1 MGFDYQR
8 LRLGERVAGACAVL
22 LFIDMF
28 LPWYSAQIT
37 LFGITR
43 SGSGDA
49 WEVFAYTHLWM
60 LLLIL
65 VTLGVIAL
73 TATQRSPALPVAG
86 SVIVTLLA
94 ALIALLVLYRIVN
107 QPGPNNYV
115 SVELGAYIGFLLVA
129 GIAAGGFLSMRDE
142 GTSLGGARAR
152 AESMIA
158 QRRTAGGGARTTTG
172 STASPPVGTAPPPE
186 ATAPPSATTP
196 PPGEPPPPS
205 GPANP

>member
-8 LRLGERVAGACAVL
+8 LRLGERVAGICAVL
-22 LFIDMF
+22 LLIVMF
-28 LPWYSAQIT
+28 TPWYSIGP
-37 LFGITR
+37 LNF
-43 SGSGDA
+43 SS
-49 WEVFAYTHLWM
+49 WEAYAYTD
-60 LLLIL
+60 LLLFLLAI
-65 VTLGVIAL
+65 VTLGLVAL
-73 TATQRSPALPVAG
+73 TATQRAPALPVAG
-86 SVIVTLLA
+86 SVILTLFA
-94 ALIALLVLYRIVN
+94 GVMVLLVLYRLVN
-107 QPGPNNYV
+107 QPGPNNFV

-152 AESMIA
+152 AESMLA
-158 QRRTAGGGARTTTG
+158 QRRAAGGGARTTTG
-172 STASPPVGTAPPPE
+172 STASPPVGTSPPPE